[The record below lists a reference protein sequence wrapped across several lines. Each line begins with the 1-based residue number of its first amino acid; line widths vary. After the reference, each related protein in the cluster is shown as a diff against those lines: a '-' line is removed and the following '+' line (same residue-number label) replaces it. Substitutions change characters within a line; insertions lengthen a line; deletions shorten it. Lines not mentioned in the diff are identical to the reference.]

1 MRIITLALAVVAAT
15 SACGGFKRGGQPPA
29 HREPTS
35 TSIYG
40 EWVLVSPIDSTAF
53 VGASKVEMSLEPVS
67 FRIHAFYPD
76 RSAPVVITGSVTRT
90 KEGLLTLTP
99 SSGDVG
105 QVTGRHALMF
115 TPGTPINLVASSAG
129 GSLVFNSPED
139 DTPTPTSI
147 WNRRAQAEAAGLTP
161 KDSTKP

>member
-1 MRIITLALAVVAAT
+1 MRFATLALAVVAVT

-29 HREPTS
+29 HREPTT

-53 VGASKVEMSLEPVS
+53 VGASKVEMSLETTS

-76 RSAPVVITGSVTRT
+76 RSAPVVIVGTVSRSN
-90 KEGLLTLTP
+90 EGLLTLTP
-99 SSGDVG
+99 TSGE
-105 QVTGRHALMF
+105 TGATKGALLMA
-115 TPGTPINLVASSAG
+115 PGHPISLVASAAG

-139 DTPTPTSI
+139 DTPTPTSV
-147 WNRRAQAEAAGLTP
+147 WNRKEQAEAAGRTP